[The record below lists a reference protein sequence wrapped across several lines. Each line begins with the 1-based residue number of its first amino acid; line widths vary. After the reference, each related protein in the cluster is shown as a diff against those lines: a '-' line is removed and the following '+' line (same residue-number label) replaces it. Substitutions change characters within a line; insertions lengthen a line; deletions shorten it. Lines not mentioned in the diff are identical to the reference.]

1 MGTTSPRSIAD
12 GREGDLRV
20 FALLALEDEALILCL
35 YFDQW
40 LDLELDIAK
49 LRSGSVH
56 IGSTHDVLMM
66 QDRAGTAS
74 VTFAGVTH

>member
-1 MGTTSPRSIAD
+1 MGTTSSRSNAD
-12 GREGDLRV
+12 GREGDLKV
-20 FALLALEDEALILCL
+20 LALLALEDEALILCL

-56 IGSTHDVLMM
+56 IGSTHDGLMM

-74 VTFAGVTH
+74 VTFAGVSH